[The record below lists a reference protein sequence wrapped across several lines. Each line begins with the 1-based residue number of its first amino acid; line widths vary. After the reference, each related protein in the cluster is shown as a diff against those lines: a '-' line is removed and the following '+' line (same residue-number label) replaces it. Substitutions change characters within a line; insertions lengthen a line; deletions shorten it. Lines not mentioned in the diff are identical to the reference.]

1 MPGRRVCIYLCGV
14 LLVSVG
20 LVQPKTQALR
30 DSGQALRSSGQAAAP
45 VPQEQGYV
53 IAGTV
58 VNAITGAPLGR
69 VRVSI
74 ADTRARMQRIEM
86 ETGEGGHFEFAHLA
100 AGKYSLQGSRQGYI
114 TSFFEQHERYSTA
127 IVTGTEFATDK
138 LVLRLTPMATISGHV
153 LDESGEPVRSAQ
165 VQLFVEDHSGGMS
178 RVNHAGGASSDDRG
192 YFDMGGLQPG
202 TYFVSANAKPWY
214 AVHPASGDASGDAG
228 QKVLAG
234 LDVAYPTTY
243 YGGGTE
249 SDEAAAIELKGGE
262 KREIDIRMNP
272 VPALHLLFHMSMEED
287 GRGLQI
293 PILQRH
299 VFDMTEGAP
308 VGELRQVA
316 PGVMEF
322 AGVPAGRYDVNI
334 RSGDPNAPQE
344 FSEMDLRR
352 DGQDL
357 NATEGEALGKLN
369 VTVKF
374 ADGQGL
380 PRMYVVGLRDAG
392 QRMAQAMPAD
402 ARGNV
407 TFEAVRPG
415 KYALVVLAQGRTYAV
430 VRTMAGTAETAG
442 HDVIVTP
449 GAGTDVTAEVAAGD
463 GLVEGVAMKHGK
475 PAAGVMVA
483 LVPNDPERHVEWFRR
498 DQSDFDGTFALQGV
512 IAGKYTIVA
521 VEDAWGFDWMKPG
534 VLAGYVK
541 KGKSVEVGG
550 SGMVRLEEGV
560 EVQGSR

>member
-1 MPGRRVCIYLCGV
+1 MMTGLRVWIYLFGA
-14 LLVSVG
+14 LLVVSLG
-20 LVQPKTQALR
+20 PVQPETQALR
-30 DSGQALRSSGQAAAP
+30 NSGQARVP
-45 VPQEQGYV
+45 VPPQEQGYV

-58 VNAITGAPLGR
+58 MNAITGAPLAR
-69 VRVSI
+69 ARVSI

-86 ETGEGGHFEFAHLA
+86 ETSEGGHFEFVHLA

-114 TSFFEQHERYSTA
+114 TSFFEQHEQYSTA
-127 IVTGTEFATDK
+127 IVTGAEFATDK

-165 VQLFVEDHSGGMS
+165 VQLFVEDHSEGMS

-192 YFDMGGLQPG
+192 YFDIGELQPG

-214 AVHPASGDASGDAG
+214 AVHPASGGANGDAA
-228 QKVLAG
+228 QKALAG

-243 YGGGTE
+243 YGGATE
-249 SDEAAAIELKGGE
+249 SDGAAAIELKGGD
-262 KREIDIRMNP
+262 KREIDIRMSP
-272 VPALHLLFHMSMEED
+272 APALHLLFHMSMEEGS
-287 GRGLQI
+287 GRIQM

-322 AGVPAGRYDVNI
+322 AGVPAGRYDVSI
-334 RSGDPNAPQE
+334 RNGGPDGAQE

-357 NATEGEALGKLN
+357 SATEGEALGKLN
-369 VTVKF
+369 VNLKF
-374 ADGQGL
+374 SDGQAL
-380 PRMYVVGLRDAG
+380 PRMYVAGLRDAG
-392 QRMAQAMPAD
+392 QRMAQLRPGD
-402 ARGNV
+402 ANGAV
-407 TFEAVRPG
+407 TFEAVKPG

-430 VRTMAGTAETAG
+430 LRISAGTASTAG
-442 HDVIVTP
+442 HDVTVAS

-463 GLVEGVAMKHGK
+463 GLVEGMAVKNGK
-475 PAAGVMVA
+475 PVAGVMVA
-483 LVPNDPERHVEWFRR
+483 LVPNDPEGHVEWFRR

-512 IAGKYTIVA
+512 IPGKYTIVA

-541 KGKSVEVGG
+541 KGKSVEVG
-550 SGMVRLEEGV
+550 SSAAVRLEEGV